1 MKIAVIDYGSGNIA
15 SVVNAISLVK
25 KDNEIIVSSKPSD
38 IRAAN
43 QLILPGVSAFDD
55 CMNGL
60 KSVTGLVE
68 EIRKQT
74 LVEKKPFL
82 GICVGM
88 QVLASI
94 GYENGE
100 CSGLGFI
107 NGKVEKITGENF
119 NPNPSSES
127 PRSSHLSQDRGNSK
141 DGFGLKIPHMGWNE
155 LVIKPNKHPLL
166 KDINQGEHFY
176 FANSYHF
183 ICQNENNVL
192 AQVEY
197 GTKLTAIVVKEN
209 ICGVQ
214 FHPEKSGEAGLK
226 LLKNFLN
233 WRP

>member
-1 MKIAVIDYGSGNIA
+1 MKTVIIDYGAGNVE
-15 SVVNAISLVK
+15 SVLNALIFVKNNEKFLVS
-25 KDNEIIVSSKPSD
+25 NKPSD

-43 QLILPGVSAFDD
+43 HIILPGVGAFGD
-55 CMNGL
+55 CMDGL
-60 KSVTGLVE
+60 KSVEGLLP
-68 EIRKQT
+68 EIRKQV

-100 CSGLGFI
+100 YQGLGFI
-107 NGKVEKITGENF
+107 NGKVEKITAQE
-119 NPNPSSES
+119 
-127 PRSSHLSQDRGNSK
+127 
-141 DGFGLKIPHMGWNE
+141 GLKIPHMGWNE
-155 LVIKPNKHPLL
+155 IMLKPNKHQAL
-166 KDINQGEHFY
+166 KDVKNGEHFY

-197 GTKLTAIVVKEN
+197 GSKLNAIVAKEN
-209 ICGVQ
+209 ILGIQ
-214 FHPEKSGEAGLK
+214 FHPEKSGEAGL
-226 LLKNFLN
+226 LILKNFLN